1 MNHLLLDRSTGT
13 LSPRAFARIQTAQRV
28 YTIQP
33 TPSLRFNGGER
44 EAPPPH
50 DTTGWSEELQ
60 AENKPNEVKVW
71 AHQSGVNALA
81 IDRFEGRTLISGGAD
96 ASIRLWNL
104 DEFGKTNT
112 TTGEHTYE
120 PVTVVPKTTSSHKF
134 GITHISFYP
143 FDSLAFLSSSYDHTL
158 KLHSTVSPTIPSA
171 SFDLSY
177 IIYNHALSPIASH
190 LLVACATQH
199 PAVRLV
205 DLRSGS
211 ATHSLAGHTGAV
223 LAVEWSPTVEHILAS
238 GGIDGTVR
246 LWDVRKSSAAVG
258 VLDMEDSTGVDVA
271 GTRKVRPANMDATRG
286 SAKAHTG
293 AVNGISWTDDGYCLI
308 TAGHDSRI
316 RVWDASTGA
325 NTLASF
331 GPTLKNTQLSHLPL
345 LVAPTSLTP
354 ADQNLLFYPNE
365 RELLMFELHDG
376 RLVKRLRVPGQDVSV
391 VRSRTGERNIKS
403 RITGLA
409 WRNPCEGIYSAH
421 SDGCIRA
428 WLPRMDGEGEDE
440 DEVGE
445 EKNEEENERLKRK
458 RKVLDDVYRD
468 LTRQKITFG

>member
-1 MNHLLLDRSTGT
+1 MNHQLLDRSTGT
-13 LSPRAFARIQTAQRV
+13 LGPRAFARNQNANRL
-28 YTIQP
+28 YSIQP
-33 TPSLRFNGGER
+33 APNLRFNGGEK
-44 EAPPPH
+44 EASPPEATGSGEESQGQIK
-50 DTTGWSEELQ
+50 DTG
-60 AENKPNEVKVW
+60 VRVW

-81 IDRFEGRTLISGGAD
+81 IDKFEGRTLISGGAD
-96 ASIRLWNL
+96 ASIRLWDL
-104 DEFGKTNT
+104 DQLKTIQAD
-112 TTGEHTYE
+112 GGYTYE
-120 PVTVVPKTTSSHKF
+120 PVIVVPKSYRSTSSHKF

-143 FDSLAFLSSSYDHTL
+143 FDSFAFLSSSYDHTI
-158 KLHSTVSPTIPSA
+158 KLYSTASPAIPSA

-223 LAVEWSPTVEHILAS
+223 LAVEWSPTVEHVLAS

-246 LWDVRKSSAAVG
+246 LWDVRKSSAAMG
-258 VLDMEDSTGVDVA
+258 VLDMEDPTGVNISGIRRAHSATIDV
-271 GTRKVRPANMDATRG
+271 TRG
-286 SAKAHTG
+286 APKAHSG
-293 AVNGISWTDDGYCLI
+293 AVNGVSWTDDGNFLT
-308 TAGHDSRI
+308 TAGHDARI

-331 GPTLKNTQLSHLPL
+331 GPTLKNAQLSHLPL
-345 LVAPTSLTP
+345 LIPPTSLTP
-354 ADQNLLFYPNE
+354 ANQDILYYPNE
-365 RELLMFELHDG
+365 RELLMFELHEG
-376 RLVKRLRVPGQDVSV
+376 RLLKRLRVPGRDISI
-391 VRSRTGERNIKS
+391 VRSRTGERNIKN
-403 RITGLA
+403 RITGMA
-409 WRNPCEGIYSAH
+409 WRNPCEGVYSGH

-428 WLPRMDGEGEDE
+428 WLPLDESDE
-440 DEVGE
+440 DKDE
-445 EKNEEENERLKRK
+445 EAEKDREEEERLQRK